1 MKNGLP
7 SSQVNSANLH
17 GLFRLANAKT
27 FILKTTTN
35 GREECSSMNC
45 EYCGK
50 PVKTF
55 EEFILVGKYP
65 TRGQMWKWSEGN
77 SYVAPEN
84 YGKIYHKN
92 CFLAL
97 LNKEKAKQ
105 A

>member
-1 MKNGLP
+1 
-7 SSQVNSANLH
+7 
-17 GLFRLANAKT
+17 
-27 FILKTTTN
+27 
-35 GREECSSMNC
+35 MNC